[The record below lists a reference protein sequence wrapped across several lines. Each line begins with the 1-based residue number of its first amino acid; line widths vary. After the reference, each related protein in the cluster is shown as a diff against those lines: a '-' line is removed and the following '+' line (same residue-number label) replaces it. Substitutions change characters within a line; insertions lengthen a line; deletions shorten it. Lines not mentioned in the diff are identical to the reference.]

1 MGLRETGKEGGAI
14 FCSYTEVANTKGIMI
29 AAEIPP
35 CQGNTI
41 NLGNLQGPR

>member
-1 MGLRETGKEGGAI
+1 MGKEGGAI
-14 FCSYTEVANTKGIMI
+14 FCLYTEVADTKGIKTPSMI

-35 CQGNTI
+35 CQGNAI